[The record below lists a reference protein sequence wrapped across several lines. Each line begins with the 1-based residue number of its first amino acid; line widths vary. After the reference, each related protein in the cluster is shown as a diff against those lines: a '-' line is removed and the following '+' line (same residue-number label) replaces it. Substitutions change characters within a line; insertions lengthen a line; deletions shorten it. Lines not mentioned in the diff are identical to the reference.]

1 MQTFLA
7 FPDYAESARVLDS
20 IRLRNQRRE
29 SKSIL
34 TSIESMSGWFNHPA
48 TRMWWGYERH
58 LCLYTLAIMDEC
70 KRRGTKSETRSWFID
85 RLSRYPDRVPHY
97 IGDEAFHK
105 SHRSNLIRKQPEIYR
120 DVLGWTEQDD
130 LPYIWPGSYYAYN
143 CILQ

>member
-20 IRLRNQRRE
+20 VRLRNQRRE

-34 TSIESMSGWFNHPA
+34 TSIETMSGWFNHPA
-48 TRMWWGYERH
+48 TRMWWGYEHH

-70 KRRGTKSETRSWFID
+70 ARRGTSSQTRTWFTG
-85 RLSRYPDRVPHY
+85 RLSRYSERVPHWM
-97 IGDEAFHK
+97 GDSEFHRA
-105 SHRSNLIRKQPEIYR
+105 HRSNLIRKEPTIYR

-130 LPYIWPGSYYAYN
+130 LPYIWPESYYARN
-143 CILQ
+143 RILQ